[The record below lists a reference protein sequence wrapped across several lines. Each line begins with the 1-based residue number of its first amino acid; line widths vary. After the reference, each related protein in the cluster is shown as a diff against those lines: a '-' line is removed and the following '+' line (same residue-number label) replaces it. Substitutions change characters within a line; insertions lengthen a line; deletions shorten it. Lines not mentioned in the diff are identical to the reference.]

1 MAEAEQPKAEEPTT
15 TVEEPK
21 VDADGDST
29 VKDTTETTKDATAD
43 TEDVKEAAPALP
55 LTDLTADPE
64 DEAKTENFQFNADI
78 AQLMSLIINA
88 VYSNKE
94 IFLRELIS
102 NASDALDKIRY
113 ESLNDKDALG
123 SEPDL
128 KIEIIPDPVNK
139 TITIRDT
146 GIGMTKEDLVNNL
159 GTIARSGTKQFM
171 EAIAA
176 GADISMIGQFGVG
189 FYSAYLV
196 SDKVIVRT
204 KHNDDEQYVWESSA
218 SGTFTVRP
226 DTHSPHQ
233 LTRGTEITLMLKD
246 DCCPLGEEKKIKE
259 IVKKH
264 SQFVAFPIT
273 LFTIKEEEKEIDD
286 DSDDDDD
293 DDDED
298 ADPDATKDSEE
309 ASVEVSKEKKDKKE
323 KEKKTET
330 VKKEEW
336 ELLNKQ
342 KPIWT
347 RNPNEV
353 TKEEYSAF
361 YKSISNDWEDY
372 LAIKHFSV
380 EGQLEFSGLL
390 FVPKRAPM
398 DMFEPTKKKNNIKL
412 FVRRVFIMDDCK
424 ELIPEWLSFV
434 RGVVDS
440 EDLPLNISRES
451 LQQNKI
457 LKLIRKNLVKKS
469 LEMFA
474 ELAENKE
481 DYIVFYEQF
490 HKNIKLGIHEDSKN
504 RKKISELLRYS
515 STKTVDKEMV
525 SLKGYVE
532 RMKDDQKA
540 IYYITGESKAGV
552 EASPFLE
559 TLKKRDLEVL
569 FLVDPIDEYAVQ
581 QLREYDGKKLM
592 CVTKEGLDLGL
603 TEDEK
608 KKQEDEKAA
617 FEGLCKKMKEIL
629 GDKVEKVITSDRMV
643 ESPCSLVTGEY
654 GWSANMERIMKAQA
668 LRDNSMTGYM
678 VSKKTMEINPRHAIV
693 STLKTRFTT
702 DPSDKTIKDL
712 VWLLFETS
720 LLTSGFSLDEPVKFA
735 GRIHK
740 LIKLGL
746 AIFEEDD
753 DEDDDDEDEMPE
765 EDKDDDDDD
774 DDEMPTLEE
783 EDISA
788 MEEVD

>member
-1 MAEAEQPKAEEPTT
+1 MIGQFGVG
-15 TVEEPK
+15 TV
-21 VDADGDST
+21 
-29 VKDTTETTKDATAD
+29 
-43 TEDVKEAAPALP
+43 AA
-55 LTDLTADPE
+55 
-64 DEAKTENFQFNADI
+64 N
-78 AQLMSLIINA
+78 SL
-88 VYSNKE
+88 
-94 IFLRELIS
+94 
-102 NASDALDKIRY
+102 
-113 ESLNDKDALG
+113 
-123 SEPDL
+123 
-128 KIEIIPDPVNK
+128 
-139 TITIRDT
+139 TIRDT

-218 SGTFTVRP
+218 GGTFTVRP

-233 LTRGTEITLMLKD
+233 LARGTEITLILKE
-246 DCCPLGEEKKIKE
+246 DCQSFVEEKKVKE

-293 DDDED
+293 EDED
-298 ADPDATKDSEE
+298 PDPEK
-309 ASVEVSKEKKDKKE
+309 ASVEVSDKKRRK

-353 TKEEYSAF
+353 SKEEYSAF

-372 LAIKHFSV
+372 LAIKHFAV

-390 FVPKRAPM
+390 FVPKRAPF
-398 DMFEPTKKKNNIKL
+398 DMFEGGGKKKNNIKL

-424 ELIPEWLSFV
+424 ELCPEWLSFV
-434 RGVVDS
+434 KGVVDS

-457 LKLIRKNLVKKS
+457 LKLIQKNVVKKA

-481 DYIVFYEQF
+481 DYKTFYEQF

-515 STKTVDKEMV
+515 STKTGDKDMV
-525 SLKGYVE
+525 SLKEYVE
-532 RMKDDQKA
+532 RMKEDQKA
-540 IYYITGESKAGV
+540 IYYITGESKAAV

-559 TLKKRDLEVL
+559 ALKKRDLEVL
-569 FLVDPIDEYAVQ
+569 YLVDPIDEYAVQ

-608 KKQEDEKAA
+608 KKQEDDKAA

-629 GDKVEKVITSDRMV
+629 GDKVEKVIVSDRMV

-654 GWSANMERIMKAQA
+654 GWSANMERIIKAQA
-668 LRDNSMTGYM
+668 LRDNSMQSYM
-678 VSKKTMEINPRHAIV
+678 MSKKTMEINPRHAIV
-693 STLKTRFTT
+693 STLKERFTT

-720 LLTSGFSLDEPVKFA
+720 LLTSGFSLQEPVKFA

-746 AIFEEDD
+746 AIFED
-753 DEDDDDEDEMPE
+753 DEDDDDDDEDLPE
-765 EDKDDDDDD
+765 ADDDEDDDD

>member
-1 MAEAEQPKAEEPTT
+1 M
-15 TVEEPK
+15 
-21 VDADGDST
+21 
-29 VKDTTETTKDATAD
+29 
-43 TEDVKEAAPALP
+43 
-55 LTDLTADPE
+55 
-64 DEAKTENFQFNADI
+64 
-78 AQLMSLIINA
+78 
-88 VYSNKE
+88 
-94 IFLRELIS
+94 
-102 NASDALDKIRY
+102 
-113 ESLNDKDALG
+113 
-123 SEPDL
+123 
-128 KIEIIPDPVNK
+128 
-139 TITIRDT
+139 
-146 GIGMTKEDLVNNL
+146 GILKEDCQSFL
-159 GTIARSGTKQFM
+159 
-171 EAIAA
+171 
-176 GADISMIGQFGVG
+176 
-189 FYSAYLV
+189 
-196 SDKVIVRT
+196 
-204 KHNDDEQYVWESSA
+204 
-218 SGTFTVRP
+218 
-226 DTHSPHQ
+226 
-233 LTRGTEITLMLKD
+233 
-246 DCCPLGEEKKIKE
+246 EEKKVKE

-273 LFTIKEEEKEIDD
+273 LFTVKEEEKEIDD
-286 DSDDDDD
+286 DDDS

-298 ADPDATKDSEE
+298 EDPDKDE
-309 ASVEVSKEKKDKKE
+309 ASVEVSDKKKEK

-353 TKEEYSAF
+353 SKEEYSAF

-372 LAIKHFSV
+372 LAIKHFAV
-380 EGQLEFSGLL
+380 EGQLEFSGLI
-390 FVPKRAPM
+390 FVPKRAPF
-398 DMFEPTKKKNNIKL
+398 DMFEGGGKKKNNIKL

-424 ELIPEWLSFV
+424 ELCPEWLSFV
-434 RGVVDS
+434 KGVVDS

-457 LKLIRKNLVKKS
+457 LKLIQKNVVKKA

-481 DYIVFYEQF
+481 DYKTFYEQF

-515 STKTVDKEMV
+515 STKTGDKDMV
-525 SLKGYVE
+525 SLKEYVE
-532 RMKDDQKA
+532 RMKADQKV
-540 IYYITGESKAGV
+540 IYYITGEGKSQV

-559 TLKKRDLEVL
+559 KLKKRDLEVL

-608 KKQEDEKAA
+608 KAQEEEKAA

-629 GDKVEKVITSDRMV
+629 GDKVEKVIVSDRMV

-668 LRDNSMTGYM
+668 LRDNSMQSYM
-678 VSKKTMEINPRHAIV
+678 MSKKTMEINPSHPIV
-693 STLKTRFTT
+693 STLKERFTT

-720 LLTSGFSLDEPVKFA
+720 LLTSGFSLQEPVKFA

-746 AIFEEDD
+746 AIFDD
-753 DEDDDDEDEMPE
+753 DEDDDDDDMPE
-765 EDKDDDDDD
+765 ADDDDDD
-774 DDEMPTLEE
+774 DDDDDMPTLEE

-788 MEEVD
+788 MEEVDETTKMQLILDDHAQKMSK

>member
-1 MAEAEQPKAEEPTT
+1 MGVPTAAAMP
-15 TVEEPK
+15 TV
-21 VDADGDST
+21 
-29 VKDTTETTKDATAD
+29 
-43 TEDVKEAAPALP
+43 EAAP
-55 LTDLTADPE
+55 E
-64 DEAKTENFQFNADI
+64 DAAKTENFQFNTDI
-78 AQLMSLIINA
+78 SQLMSLIINA

-113 ESLNDKDALG
+113 ESLNDKEALG

-176 GADISMIGQFGVG
+176 GADLSMIGQFGVG

-196 SDKVIVRT
+196 SDKVVVRT

-218 SGTFTVRP
+218 GGTFTVRP

-233 LTRGTEITLMLKD
+233 LARGTEITLMLKEGY
-246 DCCPLGEEKKIKE
+246 LSFIEEKMVKE

-273 LFTIKEEEKEIDD
+273 LFTVKEEEKEIDD
-286 DSDDDDD
+286 DDDSDD

-298 ADPDATKDSEE
+298 VDPEKDE
-309 ASVEVSKEKKDKKE
+309 ASVEVSKKKKE
-323 KEKKTET
+323 KKEKKTET

-353 TKEEYSAF
+353 SKEEYSAF

-372 LAIKHFSV
+372 LAIKHFAV

-390 FVPKRAPM
+390 FVPKRAPF
-398 DMFEPTKKKNNIKL
+398 DMFEGGGKKKNNIKL
-412 FVRRVFIMDDCK
+412 FVRRMFIMDDCK
-424 ELIPEWLSFV
+424 ELCPEWLSFV
-434 RGVVDS
+434 KGVVDS

-457 LKLIRKNLVKKS
+457 LKLIQKNVVKKA

-481 DYIVFYEQF
+481 DYKTFYEQF

-515 STKTVDKEMV
+515 STKTGDKDMV
-525 SLKGYVE
+525 SLKEYVE
-532 RMKDDQKA
+532 RMQADQKA
-540 IYYITGESKAGV
+540 IYYITGESKAAV

-559 TLKKRDLEVL
+559 ALKKRDLEVL
-569 FLVDPIDEYAVQ
+569 YLVDPIDEYAVQ

-608 KKQEDEKAA
+608 KQQEDDKAS

-629 GDKVEKVITSDRMV
+629 GDKVEKVIVSDRMV

-654 GWSANMERIMKAQA
+654 GWSANMERIMK
-668 LRDNSMTGYM
+668 
-678 VSKKTMEINPRHAIV
+678 E
-693 STLKTRFTT
+693 
-702 DPSDKTIKDL
+702 
-712 VWLLFETS
+712 
-720 LLTSGFSLDEPVKFA
+720 
-735 GRIHK
+735 
-740 LIKLGL
+740 
-746 AIFEEDD
+746 
-753 DEDDDDEDEMPE
+753 
-765 EDKDDDDDD
+765 
-774 DDEMPTLEE
+774 
-783 EDISA
+783 
-788 MEEVD
+788 